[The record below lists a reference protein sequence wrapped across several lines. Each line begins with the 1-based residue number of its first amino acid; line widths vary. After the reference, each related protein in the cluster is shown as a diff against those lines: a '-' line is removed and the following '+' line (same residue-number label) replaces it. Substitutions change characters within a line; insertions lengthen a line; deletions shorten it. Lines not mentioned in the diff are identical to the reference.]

1 MCISKAFPRAQRGDG
16 HTSRCPNGAHSRF
29 SKDRLPGGGAAADA
43 RACVSPT
50 RSHGLPAARRVWRTA
65 EPSSSTAPRDD
76 GPARHRHRLGT
87 MSEPGLLSS
96 CISKEKCVRVP
107 AGWWE
112 STWIHLR
119 TLNRDA
125 HQKSCLRGVTTR
137 CPREEPELTWDLGAT
152 VNPEEA
158 LAARMRLQL
167 PPGRSG
173 ATPQNEALPGA

>member
-1 MCISKAFPRAQRGDG
+1 MVTPRGVQTEHTAGSQRTGFPVVGLQLMLAPV
-16 HTSRCPNGAHSRF
+16 CP
-29 SKDRLPGGGAAADA
+29 LPGVT
-43 RACVSPT
+43 AC
-50 RSHGLPAARRVWRTA
+50 RRHREPGRTA

-76 GPARHRHRLGT
+76 GPARHCHRHRLGT

-158 LAARMRLQL
+158 LAARMRLRL

>member
-1 MCISKAFPRAQRGDG
+1 MLAPV
-16 HTSRCPNGAHSRF
+16 CP
-29 SKDRLPGGGAAADA
+29 LPGVT
-43 RACVSPT
+43 AC
-50 RSHGLPAARRVWRTA
+50 RRHGEPGRTA

-158 LAARMRLQL
+158 LAARMRLRL